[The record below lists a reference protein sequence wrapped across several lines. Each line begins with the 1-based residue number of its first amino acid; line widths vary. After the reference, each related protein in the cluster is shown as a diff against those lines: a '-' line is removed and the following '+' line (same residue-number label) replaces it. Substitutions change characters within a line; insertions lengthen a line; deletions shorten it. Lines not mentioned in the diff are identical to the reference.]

1 MNSAQRYTFS
11 QLRDQVGEE
20 LEKPDMPQK
29 FYKSTDGIFRI
40 IDAIVKTKGEG
51 WAAQVLNSQGQPML
65 TEAEQKQFTKAFEPY
80 LHSILT
86 FFGREG
92 DDLEGGAIP
101 SASALSGLS
110 TNFLN
115 TKMKQVTGELGE
127 KIDPTKMFGI
137 DDVYTKM
144 INKVNQVDSTV
155 NGYASKY
162 GLLRLE
168 KEHDL
173 QPDIRLIP
181 QPLRAIIAEGVTALG
196 TAAGVPIP
204 PQVTLDILDKVKVSM
219 RLIIF
224 TVYLA
229 LDVTRVAMA
238 VSNQTM
244 GRKILTIV
252 LSILEFLRGDWKKA
266 ILSFIGY
273 YGTTPLLFGEIFKVY
288 LTLFRSLS
296 PQLQEDIVFGTL
308 DTTKSLLVGLLLALF
323 QVAAPE
329 EVRLPLIGI
338 LEKIAQK
345 KAELDGE
352 LVDAGLSAR
361 PAYLSP
367 TFEDLNNIQALI
379 SDKAFICSSEF
390 EDLLKQVDSSPILK
404 IILQILRIPV
414 TEEFKKFKCGTEPPK
429 SMAEGVVAESIE
441 DQQKAEKLAEPI
453 TTQLPVETSP
463 NNILTRPVNGGG
475 KRILHSRKKMA
486 TA

>member
-1 MNSAQRYTFS
+1 MNGAQRYTFS
-11 QLRDQVGEE
+11 QLRDQVDEE
-20 LEKPDMPQK
+20 LQKPDMPK
-29 FYKSTDGIFRI
+29 RFYKSTDGIFRI
-40 IDAIVKTKGEG
+40 IDAIIKTKGEG
-51 WAAQVLNSQGQPML
+51 WAAQVLNNQGQSML
-65 TEAEQKQFTKAFEPY
+65 TEVEQKQFTEAFQPY
-80 LHSILT
+80 LQSILA
-86 FFGREG
+86 FFGKE
-92 DDLEGGAIP
+92 DDLEVQGGAIP
-101 SASALSGLS
+101 TPSALSGLS
-110 TNFLN
+110 PEFLD
-115 TKMKQVTGELGE
+115 TKMKQVTGELGQ

-137 DDVYTKM
+137 DDVYAKM
-144 INKVNQVDSTV
+144 INKVNQVDTTV
-155 NGYASKY
+155 NDYASKY

-173 QPDIRLIP
+173 LPDIRLIP
-181 QPLRAIIAEGVTALG
+181 QPLRALIAEGITALG
-196 TAAGVPIP
+196 TAAGVPVP
-204 PQVTLDILDKVKVSM
+204 PQVTLDILDKIKVSM

-238 VSNQTM
+238 ISNQTM
-244 GRKILTIV
+244 GRKILSIV

-273 YGTTPLLFGEIFKVY
+273 YGTTPLLFGEIIKVY

-345 KAELDGE
+345 KAQLDGE
-352 LVDAGLSAR
+352 LIDAGLSAR

-390 EDLLKQVDSSPILK
+390 EDLLKQVDSSPLLK

-414 TEEFKKFKCGTEPPK
+414 TEEFRKFKCGTEPSKP
-429 SMAEGVVAESIE
+429 MAEGIVTESIAN
-441 DQQKAEKLAEPI
+441 QNAQKALAEPV

-463 NNILTRPVNGGG
+463 TNILTRPVKGG
-475 KRILHSRKKMA
+475 RILHSRRKTP